1 VVSVADV
8 SILPWQ
14 QAIADALRDGGVESV
29 AYVPDARL
37 RGIVSALE
45 RDGQRTRTLTR
56 EEECVAYAAAFQ
68 AAGGRA
74 AVLMQNSGLGNALN
88 AFGSFAIPY
97 GLGVPVVLSMRGT
110 LGEANPS
117 QVPMGRATPALL
129 AALGIQAFP
138 VARADEAGPAT
149 AGALTLAYEGRCS
162 AAVVLQPE
170 LGGQRESV

>member
-1 VVSVADV
+1 LPDLA
-8 SILPWQ
+8 IMPWQ
-14 QAIADALRDGGVESV
+14 QAVADALQAGRVDTV

-37 RGIVSALE
+37 RGIVAALE
-45 RDGQRTRTLTR
+45 HGGPRVRTLTR
-56 EEECVAYAAAFQ
+56 EEECVAYAAGFQ

-97 GLGVPVVLSMRGT
+97 GIGVPLVLSMRGT

-117 QVPMGRATPALL
+117 QVPMGRATGALL

-138 VARADEAGPAT
+138 VADLARAGPVT
-149 AGALTLAYEGRCS
+149 AGVLTLAFEGRSS
-162 AAVVLQPE
+162 AAVVLEPA